1 MEGPTTLAFPDRKS
15 DGVLPV
21 LGVDGNP
28 VATIRAA
35 TRQRSSFEVDGP
47 GGVKLCAVKKTGHFS
62 RTYEVTDAEN
72 HPLLTLKQG
81 WGTSA
86 TVRTADGREYML
98 AGRSRS
104 FALTAADGETIARAG
119 KGKTGGLFRSDDYA
133 VEVRRSDF
141 TVGELVAVVEIHRRT
156 QKRRRTAA
164 VAHG

>member
-1 MEGPTTLAFPDRKS
+1 MEGPTTLAFPHRKS

-62 RTYEVTDAEN
+62 RTYEVTDAED

-86 TVRTADGREYML
+86 TVRTADDGVDAGGPEPFVRAHGGGRGDHRAGRE
-98 AGRSRS
+98 
-104 FALTAADGETIARAG
+104 GE
-119 KGKTGGLFRSDDYA
+119 D
-133 VEVRRSDF
+133 RRS
-141 TVGELVAVVEIHRRT
+141 VPLR
-156 QKRRRTAA
+156 
-164 VAHG
+164 